1 VKHRIGLLS
10 LSDGRGRV
18 HDGLAPVIEGY
29 NDKLVAA
36 LEATGE
42 VEVVRAAT
50 PLNHPETVRREAER
64 LKQAGV
70 QGAIFHQPV
79 FGFPHFAVIAAQIL
93 EPPFL
98 VLSPRE
104 PNYPSLVGLLTIGA
118 AFAQLEIPHL
128 RMWGDVEEPEVL
140 AGVLAFVR
148 AAAAVR
154 RLRGQVYGLLGGR
167 SMGLYGAAPAPNL
180 WLRTFGV
187 DTDHV
192 DQFEIVR
199 RAGLVSPERVALGVN
214 WLAER
219 VGSIHY
225 DDSQLTPAKLEQQ
238 VRAYLATKDIV
249 ADYGWDFLGL
259 KCHYEMSEYHVVQCL
274 SASLLN
280 DPYDWEGPKEP
291 TMASCEADSDGALS
305 MQLLKL
311 LSGRPV
317 ALLDVR
323 FYDRQAS
330 LWVLSNCGAA
340 TTWFAARSDDPAE
353 NLARVQLVPATP
365 KYLAGGAHLC
375 FQFRAGPVTLARLQ
389 RAGERY
395 QLVILKGH
403 VEERPLEAVSGSS
416 SIWPLAFVRLDVPVE
431 SMVAGLHSNHLHLVA
446 GDFTREL
453 RLAAQFLGI
462 ETVSFQA
469 EG

>member
-1 VKHRIGLLS
+1 MKQRVGLLS

-18 HDGLAPVIEGY
+18 HTGLVPVIEGY

-36 LEATGE
+36 LEAGGD
-42 VEVVRAAT
+42 VEVVRGET
-50 PLNHPETVRREAER
+50 PLNHPETARREAER

-70 QGAIFHQPV
+70 QAVIFHQPV
-79 FGFPHFAVIAAQIL
+79 FGFPHFAAIAAQVL
-93 EPPFL
+93 DPPFL

-118 AFAQLEIPHL
+118 SFAQLEIPHV
-128 RMWGDVEEPEVL
+128 RMWGDIEEPDVL
-140 AGVLAFVR
+140 AGVQAFIR
-148 AAAAVR
+148 AASALR

-167 SMGLYGAAPAPNL
+167 SMGLYAAAPAPNQ
-180 WLRTFGV
+180 WMRIFGV

-192 DQFEIVR
+192 DQLEIVR
-199 RAGLVSPERVALGVN
+199 RAQTVSPAWVAAGIA

-219 VGSIHY
+219 AGAIHY
-225 DDSQLTPAKLEQQ
+225 DAPHFTPAKLEQQ
-238 VRAYLATKDIV
+238 VRAYLATKDII
-249 ADYGWDFLGL
+249 ADYGWSFLGL
-259 KCHYEMSEYHVVQCL
+259 KCHYEMSEYQVVQCL

-280 DPYDWEGPKEP
+280 DPYDWEGDKEP

-323 FYDRQAS
+323 FYDPAAG

-353 NLARVQLVPATP
+353 NLSHVQLVPATP
-365 KYLAGGAHLC
+365 KYLGGGAHVW
-375 FQFRAGPVTLARLQ
+375 FEFRAGPVTLARLQ
-389 RAGERY
+389 RSGDRY
-395 QLVILKGH
+395 QLIVLKGE
-403 VEERPLEAVSGSS
+403 VEERPVDSVAGASR
-416 SIWPLAFVRLDVPVE
+416 IWPLAFVRTGVPVE
-431 SMVAGLHSNHLHLVA
+431 WMVEHFNANHLHLVA
-446 GDFTREL
+446 GDYTREL
-453 RLAAQFLGI
+453 RLAARFLGI
-462 ETVSFQA
+462 EIL
-469 EG
+469 EP